1 LFFVFNFI
9 KNDIFLHIFIYLQM
23 DENIG
28 FIIIIVIIIII
39 ISFIV
44 IITNNYHNLLILPPR
59 NEAIYILLLSIK
71 SEIIESIINN
81 NYTYNELNN
90 KINNMTRLY
99 INHKCDFIEDYNNDT
114 DNDNL
119 SQIMRNKL
127 LIRNY
132 KIQIIDIERYILI
145 KRGQIIRNIIYKL
158 KLLRKN
164 ELMELM
170 IFNAN
175 LQKELLSSDE
185 FENFTLMQFEILQKT
200 LQDYHNHLLSLFYN
214 NYV

>member
-1 LFFVFNFI
+1 
-9 KNDIFLHIFIYLQM
+9 M

-28 FIIIIVIIIII
+28 FIIIISFIVIIIII

-44 IITNNYHNLLILPPR
+44 IITNNYHNLLLSPPR
-59 NEAIYILLLSIK
+59 NEAIYILLLSMK

-200 LQDYHNHLLSLFYN
+200 LQDYHNHLLSLFYY

>member
-1 LFFVFNFI
+1 
-9 KNDIFLHIFIYLQM
+9 M

-59 NEAIYILLLSIK
+59 NEAIYILLLSMK

-119 SQIMRNKL
+119 SQIMRNKW

>member
-1 LFFVFNFI
+1 
-9 KNDIFLHIFIYLQM
+9 M

-28 FIIIIVIIIII
+28 FIIIISFIVIIIII

-44 IITNNYHNLLILPPR
+44 IITNNYHNLLLSPPR
-59 NEAIYILLLSIK
+59 NEAIYILLLSMK

-185 FENFTLMQFEILQKT
+185 FENFTLMQFEILQKI

>member
-1 LFFVFNFI
+1 
-9 KNDIFLHIFIYLQM
+9 M

>member
-1 LFFVFNFI
+1 
-9 KNDIFLHIFIYLQM
+9 M

-59 NEAIYILLLSIK
+59 NEAIYILLLSMK

-119 SQIMRNKL
+119 SQIMRNKW

-200 LQDYHNHLLSLFYN
+200 LQDYHNHLLSLFYY